1 VRTIPIGSSA
11 RRSYHSNA
19 PDTSH
24 VLGELER
31 CVKDLGFIAT
41 YASPDPG
48 GRRTTPGM
56 HEPYW
61 HPLYDKCQ
69 EWGIPIIVH
78 GTNALDRRFRV
89 VPHNYQLGFYTE
101 QYLATQFLGHGD
113 VFERFPELRIV
124 VCHCGG
130 GLDRFHKSDPHLPQ
144 KDLSRNLFFDTCAYE
159 SIFLEAAIKQRGV
172 DRMVFGSEAPG
183 SGRHIIPETGRSG
196 DDIIPVIDSFSFLSE
211 ADKVQILNGN
221 PKKVFPA
228 MARWE
233 SKQAVSA

>member
-1 VRTIPIGSSA
+1 M
-11 RRSYHSNA
+11 
-19 PDTSH
+19 
-24 VLGELER
+24 LGELER

-56 HEPYW
+56 HEAYW
-61 HPLYDKCQ
+61 HPLYAKCQ

-113 VFERFPELRIV
+113 VFQRFPELKRRR
-124 VCHCGG
+124 
-130 GLDRFHKSDPHLPQ
+130 LPLRRRPRSLPQ
-144 KDLSRNLFFDTCAYE
+144 DRPASAAEGPVEESVLRHLRVRD

-172 DRMVFGSEAPG
+172 DRIVFGTEAPG
-183 SGRHIIPETGRSG
+183 SGRHVIPETGRSG
-196 DDIIPVIDSFSFLSE
+196 DDLVPVIDSFGFLSE
-211 ADKVQILNGN
+211 ADKI
-221 PKKVFPA
+221 
-228 MARWE
+228 R
-233 SKQAVSA
+233 S